1 MTRVKTKMTVYNK
14 LKIAI
19 LAIIASQNLHAI
31 SIDPLQ
37 IQSAPG
43 ELLYAE
49 IPFHH
54 AKTDEPVQVSLA
66 TPEDINT
73 LGVVHQPPGHLNF
86 FSRQNSSGE
95 GVITITSSRP
105 LTESELNIVV
115 RIQEGNAVHLRHIRT
130 PIQRTTAPKP
140 MFSAKANEK
149 VLSPIMIVSEKD
161 IALNLPTSAQLQPP
175 EAAQLNSMSNSVD
188 SLKLKTIQP
197 PKLATVTDSNEA
209 PIVVSSLNTASTPA
223 APQTK
228 VLTETQTDSAK
239 PTTSVAKNTSNT
251 ANPPP
256 KQSSASQV
264 QQYQKRAEIA
274 KVSAASAQ
282 ATTSTPKLPTEP
294 KPATIKPAPT
304 VAVADVKKVQPN
316 QHTVQNNESLWAIAQ
331 RVATEQNR
339 PIGEVM
345 QQIKTQNSHAFI
357 RGDINRL
364 RRGVTLNLQTNTA
377 NKSQQKIVAPPNT
390 VAKQSGKAKYR
401 LNQAEMS
408 LVAEKNPET
417 TNGTAKQK
425 AKNEQISNELSLKV
439 MTSREKTV
447 KLQRNV
453 TQLELAL
460 RQKDQRI
467 QLLNARLAQLQQQL
481 KAQQAQKKPNS

>member
-1 MTRVKTKMTVYNK
+1 MTVYNK

-66 TPEDINT
+66 TPEEINT
-73 LGVVHQPPGHLNF
+73 LGVMHQPPGHLNF
-86 FSRQNSSGE
+86 FSRQNSAGE

-115 RIQEGNAVHLRHIRT
+115 RIQEGSAVHLRHIRT
-130 PIQRTTAPKP
+130 PIQRTAAPKP
-140 MFSAKANEK
+140 MFNAKTNEK
-149 VLSPIMIVSEKD
+149 VLNPIMIVSEKD
-161 IALNLPTSAQLQPP
+161 IALNLPTSTQFQAPITTQQ
-175 EAAQLNSMSNSVD
+175 ATSNNDVD
-188 SLKLKTIQP
+188 ALKTKPIQP
-197 PKLATVTDSNEA
+197 PKLTSLSESGDA
-209 PIVVSSLNTASTPA
+209 PVVVSSLNT
-223 APQTK
+223 
-228 VLTETQTDSAK
+228 
-239 PTTSVAKNTSNT
+239 
-251 ANPPP
+251 
-256 KQSSASQV
+256 SSAPKIDAQAAEQTATKSETPDTTIAKQTTNTLSPSSQQSADPLV
-264 QQYQKRAEIA
+264 QQYQKN
-274 KVSAASAQ
+274 SAAKTAVTSAPTPENTKATAEAKPQ
-282 ATTSTPKLPTEP
+282 ATKPTPTAPVSERKN
-294 KPATIKPAPT
+294 PAN
-304 VAVADVKKVQPN
+304 N
-316 QHTVQNNESLWAIAQ
+316 QHVVQNNESLWAIAQ
-331 RVATEQNR
+331 RVSSEQNR

-345 QQIKTQNSHAFI
+345 QQIKSQNSHAFI
-357 RGDINRL
+357 QGDINRL
-364 RRGVTLNLQTNTA
+364 RRGVTLNLQTNT
-377 NKSQQKIVAPPNT
+377 NKPQQKIVTPADTT
-390 VAKQSGKAKYR
+390 VKQSGKAKYR

-408 LVAEKNPET
+408 LIAEKSSEA

-425 AKNEQISNELSLKV
+425 TENEQISNELSSKV

>member
-19 LAIIASQNLHAI
+19 LAIIASQHLHAI

-66 TPEDINT
+66 TPEDINS

-86 FSRQNSSGE
+86 FSRQSSSGE

-115 RIQEGNAVHLRHIRT
+115 RIQEGSAVHLRHIRT
-130 PIQRTTAPKP
+130 PIQRTAVAKP
-140 MFSAKANEK
+140 MFSTKANEK

-175 EAAQLNSMSNSVD
+175 EAAQLNPMSNSVD

-197 PKLATVTDSNEA
+197 PKLAAVTDSTEA
-209 PIVVSSLNTASTPA
+209 PIVVSSLNTAAGAPA
-223 APQTK
+223 QEAK
-228 VLTETQTDSAK
+228 GLNETTTDSATPK
-239 PTTSVAKNTSNT
+239 TTVAKNTE
-251 ANPPP
+251 NPVTKPSP
-256 KQSSASQV
+256 SPQV
-264 QQYQKRAEIA
+264 QQNQKRLDAE
-274 KVSAASAQ
+274 KGSTTSVQAASSA
-282 ATTSTPKLPTEP
+282 PKLPTEP
-294 KPATIKPAPT
+294 KPQPIKSAPAATASE
-304 VAVADVKKVQPN
+304 VKKVQPN
-316 QHTVQNNESLWAIAQ
+316 QHIVQNNESLWAIAQ

-357 RGDINRL
+357 QGDINRL
-364 RRGVTLNLQTNTA
+364 RRGVTLNLQTNTTQ
-377 NKSQQKIVAPPNT
+377 KSQQKIVAPPST
-390 VAKQSGKAKYR
+390 TAKQSGKAKYR

-425 AKNEQISNELSLKV
+425 AENEQISNELSLKV

>member
-1 MTRVKTKMTVYNK
+1 MTVYNK

-31 SIDPLQ
+31 SIDQLQ

-54 AKTDEPVQVSLA
+54 AKTDAPVQVSLA
-66 TPEDINT
+66 TPEDINS

-86 FSRQNSSGE
+86 FSRQSSSGE

-115 RIQEGNAVHLRHIRT
+115 RIQEGNAIHLRHIRT
-130 PIQRTTAPKP
+130 PIQRSIAPKP

-161 IALNLPTSAQLQPP
+161 IALNLPTSAQFQHPQS
-175 EAAQLNSMSNSVD
+175 AQLNPISNSAD

-209 PIVVSSLNTASTPA
+209 PIVVSSLNTASAPA
-223 APQTK
+223 TAQTK
-228 VLTETQTDSAK
+228 VLAETKTDSAK
-239 PTTSVAKNTSNT
+239 PTTSVAKNTSKT
-251 ANPPP
+251 ENPTTKP
-256 KQSSASQV
+256 SSAQQA
-264 QQYQKRAEIA
+264 QQYQKRAETE
-274 KVSAASAQ
+274 KVAAASAQ
-282 ATTSTPKLPTEP
+282 ATASPPKLPAEP
-294 KPATIKPAPT
+294 KPATIQPAAAT
-304 VAVADVKKVQPN
+304 AADVKKVQPN

-364 RRGVTLNLQTNTA
+364 RRGVTLNLQTNTT
-377 NKSQQKIVAPPNT
+377 NKSQQKIVAPPPNT
-390 VAKQSGKAKYR
+390 MAKQSGKAKYR

-417 TNGTAKQK
+417 TNGTAKQN
-425 AKNEQISNELSLKV
+425 AENEQISNELSLKV
-439 MTSREKTV
+439 MTSRGKTV

>member
-105 LTESELNIVV
+105 STESELNIVV
-115 RIQEGNAVHLRHIRT
+115 RIQEGSAVHLRHIRT
-130 PIQRTTAPKP
+130 PIQRTAAPKP

-161 IALNLPTSAQLQPP
+161 IALNLPTSTQFKPA
-175 EAAQLNSMSNSVD
+175 EAAQLNPVSDSAD

-197 PKLATVTDSNEA
+197 PKLAAVTESNEA
-209 PIVVSSLNTASTPA
+209 PIVVSSVNTASVPVQQVKGIE
-223 APQTK
+223 QTK
-228 VLTETQTDSAK
+228 TESSAPEK
-239 PTTSVAKNTSNT
+239 TIVKNAVNAT
-251 ANPPP
+251 A
-256 KQSSASQV
+256 KQSSDPQV
-264 QQYQKRAEIA
+264 QQYQNRVKEDKSAVTTA
-274 KVSAASAQ
+274 KAA
-282 ATTSTPKLPTEP
+282 TPSTPKLPVEP
-294 KPATIKPAPT
+294 KTQAIKSTPAATTAE
-304 VAVADVKKVQPN
+304 VKKAQPN
-316 QHTVQNNESLWAIAQ
+316 QHIVQNNESLWAIAQ
-331 RVATEQNR
+331 RVASEQNR

-357 RGDINRL
+357 QGDINRL
-364 RRGVTLNLQTNTA
+364 RRGVTLNLQTNTS

-390 VAKQSGKAKYR
+390 MTKQSGKAKYR

-408 LVAEKNPET
+408 LVAEKHPDT

-425 AKNEQISNELSLKV
+425 AENEQISNELSLKV

-460 RQKDQRI
+460 RQKDKRL

>member
-54 AKTDEPVQVSLA
+54 AKTDELVQVSLA

-115 RIQEGNAVHLRHIRT
+115 RIQEGSAVHLRHIRT
-130 PIQRTTAPKP
+130 PIQRTAAPKP

-161 IALNLPTSAQLQPP
+161 IALNLPTSTQFKPA
-175 EAAQLNSMSNSVD
+175 EAAQLNPVSDSAD

-197 PKLATVTDSNEA
+197 PKLAAVTESNEA
-209 PIVVSSLNTASTPA
+209 PIVVSSVNTAS
-223 APQTK
+223 APVQQVKGIEQTK
-228 VLTETQTDSAK
+228 TESSAPEK
-239 PTTSVAKNTSNT
+239 TIVKNAVNAT
-251 ANPPP
+251 A
-256 KQSSASQV
+256 KQSSDPQV
-264 QQYQKRAEIA
+264 QQYQNRVKED
-274 KVSAASAQ
+274 KSAVTTVKA
-282 ATTSTPKLPTEP
+282 ATPSTPKLPAEP
-294 KPATIKPAPT
+294 KSQAIKSTPAATTAE
-304 VAVADVKKVQPN
+304 VKRAQPN
-316 QHTVQNNESLWAIAQ
+316 QHIVQNNESLWAIAQ
-331 RVATEQNR
+331 RVASEQNR

-357 RGDINRL
+357 QGDINRL
-364 RRGVTLNLQTNTA
+364 RRGVTLNLQTNTS

-390 VAKQSGKAKYR
+390 MTKQSGKAKYR

-408 LVAEKNPET
+408 LVAEKHPDT

-425 AKNEQISNELSLKV
+425 AENEQISNELSLKV

-460 RQKDQRI
+460 RQKDKRL

>member
-115 RIQEGNAVHLRHIRT
+115 RIQEGSAVHLRHIRT
-130 PIQRTTAPKP
+130 PIQRTAAPKP

-161 IALNLPTSAQLQPP
+161 IALNLPTSTQFKPA
-175 EAAQLNSMSNSVD
+175 EAAQLNPVSDSAD

-197 PKLATVTDSNEA
+197 PKLAAVTESNEA
-209 PIVVSSLNTASTPA
+209 PIVVSSVNTAS
-223 APQTK
+223 APVQKAKGIEQTK
-228 VLTETQTDSAK
+228 TESTAPAK
-239 PTTSVAKNTSNT
+239 TIVKNAVNAT
-251 ANPPP
+251 A
-256 KQSSASQV
+256 KQSSDPQV
-264 QQYQKRAEIA
+264 QQYLNRTKEDKSAVTTA
-274 KVSAASAQ
+274 KV
-282 ATTSTPKLPTEP
+282 ATPSTPKLPAEP
-294 KPATIKPAPT
+294 KSQAIKPTPAAT
-304 VAVADVKKVQPN
+304 TAEVKKAQPN
-316 QHTVQNNESLWAIAQ
+316 QHIVQNNESLWAIAQ
-331 RVATEQNR
+331 RVASEQNR

-357 RGDINRL
+357 QGDINRL
-364 RRGVTLNLQTNTA
+364 RRGVTLNLQTNTS

-390 VAKQSGKAKYR
+390 MTKQSGKAKYR

-408 LVAEKNPET
+408 LVAEKHPDT

-425 AKNEQISNELSLKV
+425 AENEQISNELSLKV